1 MNFYRIKSVETS
13 GLITYSQVMRLTI
26 GSSLTQTFVYPN
38 PVKDKTFTLQISNQP
53 KGVYS
58 FDVVN
63 MAGQKV
69 YRSQVN
75 YNGGSTAQT
84 VNLPQALKRGIY
96 QVVVTNGSNKQVFKL
111 MVE

>member
-1 MNFYRIKSVETS
+1 
-13 GLITYSQVMRLTI
+13 
-26 GSSLTQTFVYPN
+26 
-38 PVKDKTFTLQISNQP
+38 
-53 KGVYS
+53 
-58 FDVVN
+58 

-84 VNLPQALKRGIY
+84 VNLPQALTRGIY